1 MKTCSPATT
10 SRTGEKRFLR
20 PRGRVRAQLDL
31 WNEKVGESGLFLSL
45 LLAYWCAQ
53 AWFFVYG
60 VKYELS
66 LQLPADWSRYT
77 LIVGRGFG
85 YVATFNALLLPIT
98 ANRTLTNI
106 LYRLPLYD
114 IFSVARW
121 LPELHSIIAR
131 WFTMAGW
138 LHGIALSIA
147 YGVGAIPFEGGFFSY
162 SNRIPSTMVFIT
174 GCALMAFLLAI
185 VLLSLEAVRRRVYR
199 VFWAS
204 HMPLAILTYVALI
217 FHGLRGGRPW
227 SAYFFGLPLILYI
240 VDRVYH
246 AFAAAFTPHRVLSVR
261 MSHENSNVV
270 RLEIERRGRKF
281 VAGQYFKLAWKSSLG
296 ARLSVAGEWHPFTVA
311 SSPSFDKDHMIFF
324 IAATGSWT
332 NALRALAL
340 QQGAPQRERL
350 DFEGPQHL
358 EQNQQEKEDREGVT
372 GTKRSNITIKLP
384 SNRQWILM
392 AGPYGAPA
400 QSHQNFAHQLLIGA
414 GVGATPMVSI
424 VQELCTRFAEGP
436 NTLSAEKTIALTA
449 DKDLESGLVN
459 ETADGKSS
467 TRSSSDLSAFE
478 EAKKLAINPCGGVHV
493 RRSSAA
499 LPPIVLARMGTIRG
513 DTFLDRFSA
522 VVLSNLWLFSILWIC
537 LADLTLSICAGA
549 FSHIVAFIGSLSL
562 FAVIVGMI
570 CLTVVAD
577 VRLSVNPPRWR
588 YIFLPRG
595 MLLLLWFAV
604 ALTNAVLCSLLI
616 AEYFLAYGDHMTR
629 ISKTKEWLFVLIVT
643 PVHITLFVLL
653 LFFFFLPRSWTWRST
668 PGANFFKRRLT
679 RSDPRKDE
687 SAHKV
692 SRDSVQAAF
701 SRVRTV
707 TFVWVVRYVQDLW
720 FLDKLYELAS
730 HQCDHSSHQPR
741 LRMHVHITRTQMD
754 TSTGATDELPS
765 DFGHVLQFHRG
776 RPDFNEYMA
785 ELMNE
790 DAENANAEEARAK
803 SEAGGLARFQRT
815 RAFSNKVHHGVF
827 LCGSS
832 SIARS
837 VRQSIRN
844 VAAERSA
851 EGLPRRNVFFMKE
864 NF

>member
-1 MKTCSPATT
+1 
-10 SRTGEKRFLR
+10 
-20 PRGRVRAQLDL
+20 VRAQFDL
-31 WNEKVGESGLFLSL
+31 WNELVGESGLFLSL
-45 LLAYWCAQ
+45 LIAYWCAQ

-66 LQLPADWSRYT
+66 IPLPTNWSRYT

-131 WFTMAGW
+131 WFTLTGW

-147 YGVGAIPFEGGFFSY
+147 YGVGAIPFEGGFFSMT
-162 SNRIPSTMVFIT
+162 NQIPSTMVFIT
-174 GCALMAFLLAI
+174 GCALMVFLLAI

-204 HMPLAILTYVALI
+204 HMPLAIMTYVALV

-227 SAYFFGLPLILYI
+227 SAYFFGLPLILYVI
-240 VDRVYH
+240 DRVYH
-246 AFAAAFTPHRVLSVR
+246 AFAAAFTPHRVLSVT

-270 RLEIERRGRKF
+270 RLEVERRGRKF
-281 VAGQYFKLAWKSSLG
+281 VAGQYFKLAWKSSCG

-311 SSPSFDKDHMIFF
+311 SSPSYDKDHMIFF
-324 IAATGSWT
+324 IAAKGTWT
-332 NALRALAL
+332 NALRALAI
-340 QQGAPQRERL
+340 QQDAASKEKPGQVESPSSGLSQQPQMDHGHLVGA
-350 DFEGPQHL
+350 
-358 EQNQQEKEDREGVT
+358 DRPR
-372 GTKRSNITIKLP
+372 GTDKLP
-384 SNRQWILM
+384 PARQWILM

-414 GVGATPMVSI
+414 GVGATPMVAI
-424 VQELCTRFAEGP
+424 VQELCTRFSRNVVTVESKE
-436 NTLSAEKTIALTA
+436 TTA
-449 DKDLESGLVN
+449 PPAGTDIESGVIGN
-459 ETADGKSS
+459 VAQGVSS
-467 TRSSSDLSAFE
+467 TRSSSDWSMSSDGKTIAIDPERATTLGIDSGMLSPVV
-478 EAKKLAINPCGGVHV
+478 I
-493 RRSSAA
+493 
-499 LPPIVLARMGTIRG
+499 ARMGAIRG

-549 FSHIVAFIGSLSL
+549 FSHIVAFIGSLAL
-562 FAVIVGMI
+562 FVVIVGMI
-570 CLTVVAD
+570 GLTVIAD
-577 VRLSVNPPRWR
+577 TRLSVNPPRWR
-588 YIFLPRG
+588 YIFLLRG
-595 MLLLLWFAV
+595 MLLLLWFAI

-616 AEYFLAYGDHMTR
+616 AEYFLASGDHIAR

-643 PVHITLFVLL
+643 PVHITIFVLL

-668 PGANFFKRRLT
+668 PGTAFFKRRL
-679 RSDPRKDE
+679 RSSQRRKEE
-687 SAHKV
+687 STCKA
-692 SRDSVQAAF
+692 SRDEALAAF

-707 TFVWVVRYVQDLW
+707 TFIWIVRYVQDLW

-730 HQCDHSSHQPR
+730 HQCEGYSHQPH
-741 LRMHVHITRTQMD
+741 LRIHVHITRAQLD
-754 TSTGATDELPS
+754 ATGATIDELPHNL
-765 DFGHVLQFHRG
+765 GQVLQFHRG
-776 RPDFNEYMA
+776 RPDFTQYIS

-790 DAENANAEEARAK
+790 DVEAVSSEEGRAK
-803 SEAGGLARFQRT
+803 SPETSSMSRFQRT

-837 VRQSIRN
+837 VRQSIQN
-844 VAAERSA
+844 AASERSA
-851 EGLPRRNVFFMKE
+851 RGLPRRNMFFMKE